1 MADLTITAANVI
13 AAPGARRKNGT
24 AGATITAGQPVH
36 LSPTTG
42 RYILSDADAEGIG
55 DVTEFA
61 VALHGASD
69 GQPLQVILSGDL
81 TLGAVM
87 VAGTTYCISD
97 TPGGIAPRADL
108 AAGDDVIVLGV
119 ARSTSVLKMKPI
131 ISGVT
136 LE

>member
-24 AGATITAGQPVH
+24 AGATITAGQVVH
-36 LSPTTG
+36 ISPTTG
-42 RYILSDADAEGIG
+42 RYILSDADAAGIG

-61 VALHGASD
+61 IALNGAAD
-69 GQPLQVILSGDL
+69 GQPLQVALGGDI

-87 VAGTTYCISD
+87 TAGLSYYLSPTA
-97 TPGGIAPRADL
+97 GGIAPREDVL
-108 AAGDDVIVLGV
+108 SGDNVVLLGI